1 MTDDGVALYDDMNN
15 EFTNTVDEE
24 ELLELLKFLKTRKTK
39 KFDNIKCDYGTK
51 ESLVDRVVWKGGS
64 ESSTFNRLEVS
75 YWKNLL
81 TT

>member
-1 MTDDGVALYDDMNN
+1 MLHRGSFELTDDGVALYDDMNN

-24 ELLELLKFLKTRKTK
+24 ELLELLTFLKTRKTK
-39 KFDNIKCDYGTK
+39 KFESIKCDYGTK

-75 YWKNLL
+75 
-81 TT
+81 